1 MVVAVLDPAVAVASS
16 PSVVPTSSADRAR
29 PSPDSSP
36 CRGVAVAG
44 QYPLCYVDRTAVSQ
58 TMTSSRA
65 RHRRRCA
72 S

>member
-1 MVVAVLDPAVAVASS
+1 MAADPDLVAANSPA
-16 PSVVPTSSADRAR
+16 VPTSSADRAR

-36 CRGVAVAG
+36 CRDVAAAG
-44 QYPLCYVDRTAVSQ
+44 LCPPCCVDRTAVSR
-58 TMTSSRA
+58 TMTSGRA